1 MKPIL
6 TYHNGD
12 KLFELQPHKGR
23 KSFYGKA
30 QVIQQEINGEIISKL
45 QSYSTIVAEYN
56 HTTNTMTVRGWYS
69 NTTARHINAFLNY
82 YGFNTCNKKQLQNYK
97 Q

>member
-1 MKPIL
+1 MKI
-6 TYHNGD
+6 
-12 KLFELQPHKGR
+12 FELQPHKGR

-56 HTTNTMTVRGWYS
+56 HTTNTMTVNTMTIKDWYS

-82 YGFNTCNKKQLQNYK
+82 YGFNTCNKKQLENYK